1 MIVTWVVPW
10 LPALFRSPLYIAVMV
25 GVAAPVS
32 VYVTWHCPDER
43 VHEATVNEP
52 VAEFVLKL
60 TVPVGLSP
68 VTDAVH
74 VVVWSTV
81 NDGQDTDVPADA

>member
-1 MIVTWVVPW
+1 
-10 LPALFRSPLYIAVMV
+10 
-25 GVAAPVS
+25 
-32 VYVTWHCPDER
+32 
-43 VHEATVNEP
+43 
-52 VAEFVLKL
+52 VLKL